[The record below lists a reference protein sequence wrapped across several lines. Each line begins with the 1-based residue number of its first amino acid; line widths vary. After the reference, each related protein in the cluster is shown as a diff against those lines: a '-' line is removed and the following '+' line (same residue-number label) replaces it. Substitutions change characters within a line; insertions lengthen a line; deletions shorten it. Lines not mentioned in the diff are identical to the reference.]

1 MCVCVCVCVWIFICS
16 VFVCT
21 GASGRD
27 KIYGAGKENGTPQ
40 ASVPPEMSALAGG
53 RGNRDSYVMVD
64 GGGAGDRNSRPRNEI
79 VFKPNVQPN
88 VFQQVAAQQMHK
100 HTCSNECVYRLT
112 GRDE

>member
-1 MCVCVCVCVWIFICS
+1 M
-16 VFVCT
+16 FVCT

-88 VFQQVAAQQMHK
+88 VFQQVAAQQMCK
-100 HTCSNECVYRLT
+100 HACSNECVYRLT